1 MKQIVRAALRQ
12 FGLQVT
18 RIPPSVSDLEA
29 AFVQRGQVPW
39 SPGYKQAKERFI
51 GEVLAEPR
59 LLQLFSTQSRLPRH
73 FGVGFDE
80 RCVEYPWLV
89 AHLQSGPENLLDAGS
104 ALNHAFILE
113 QPVFE
118 KKKLHILTLAP
129 ESNCFWQKGISYL
142 FHDLRSVPI
151 RDEYYD
157 AIVCLST
164 LEHVGCDN
172 IGYTRQEAY
181 REHRSDDFILALQ
194 ELSRILKPEGTLF
207 LTVPFG
213 VYRHF
218 GS

>member
-1 MKQIVRAALRQ
+1 
-12 FGLQVT
+12 
-18 RIPPSVSDLEA
+18 
-29 AFVQRGQVPW
+29 
-39 SPGYKQAKERFI
+39 
-51 GEVLAEPR
+51 
-59 LLQLFSTQSRLPRH
+59 
-73 FGVGFDE
+73 
-80 RCVEYPWLV
+80 
-89 AHLQSGPENLLDAGS
+89 LDAGS

-129 ESNCFWQKGISYL
+129 ESNCFWQRGISYL

-151 RDEYYD
+151 RDEYFD
-157 AIVCLST
+157 DIVCLST

-172 IGYTRQEAY
+172 SGYTRQEVY

-213 VYRHF
+213 EYRHF
-218 GS
+218 GSFQQFDEKLLSRAIDAFGRTNAVTSFYRYSDTGWDVANIEDCTNVEYVEWVAKVWSGGQWPEPLPVEPDRAAAARCVACVKLTKSR